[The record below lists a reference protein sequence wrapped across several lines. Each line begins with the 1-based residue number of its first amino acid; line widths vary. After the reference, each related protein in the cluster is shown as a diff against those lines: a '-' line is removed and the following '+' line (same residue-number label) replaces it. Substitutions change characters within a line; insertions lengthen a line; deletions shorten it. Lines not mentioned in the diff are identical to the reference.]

1 MIVKRKRTFPS
12 FRTEEESFLT
22 FMRILTFLAKSS
34 PTKLGIRYVKT
45 WIEEVVLFIEVLD
58 LLSKSKR
65 QKPDIYFYQ
74 LKVKGSAV
82 QK

>member
-34 PTKLGIRYVKT
+34 PTKLGIGYVKT
-45 WIEEVVLFIEVLD
+45 WVEEVVIVIEEV
-58 LLSKSKR
+58 S
-65 QKPDIYFYQ
+65 
-74 LKVKGSAV
+74 SAWWNGPM
-82 QK
+82 QSL